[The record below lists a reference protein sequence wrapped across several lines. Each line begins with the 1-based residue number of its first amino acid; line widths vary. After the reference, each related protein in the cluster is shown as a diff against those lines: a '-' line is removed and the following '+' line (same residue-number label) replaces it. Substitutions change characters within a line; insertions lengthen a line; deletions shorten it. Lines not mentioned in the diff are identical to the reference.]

1 LVARPRDPPG
11 PAGIACST
19 PPDPLAGPRGV
30 STGKGEAGRKMWEER
45 SGRKEGMGGEGKGD
59 KGYGKDR
66 PSKHK
71 KKNKMRRDV
80 RSSRDQFFWL
90 N

>member
-1 LVARPRDPPG
+1 
-11 PAGIACST
+11 
-19 PPDPLAGPRGV
+19 
-30 STGKGEAGRKMWEER
+30 MWEER